1 MINDILYWLCRI
13 TPEQREFSTRWE
25 FFGRYS
31 DDCREFAGDWDGVVE
46 LVVIAVIAYIA
57 WKRRAVLWAWFIR
70 LAKRGRE
77 LAREIENET
86 RPDDKQ

>member
-1 MINDILYWLCRI
+1 MINHILYWLCRI
-13 TPEQREFSTRWE
+13 TPR
-25 FFGRYS
+25 RYS
-31 DDCREFAGDWDGVVE
+31 DYSGEFFFFRSNACREFAGDWDGVVE

-77 LAREIENET
+77 LAREVENET